1 MSTMD
6 SASITIETF
15 RKIFEAGKRFDGRG
29 LLDFRDLSVEY
40 EVSKHAEG
48 SARVRLG
55 KTEVVVGV
63 KLALDK
69 PYPDSM
75 EKGNLMVSGDF
86 LPLASPRIE
95 NGPPKFTAIELPRL
109 VDRAI
114 RESGM
119 IDLKKLVVIPG
130 EKVWTVIIDVYP
142 INDDG
147 NLIDAATI
155 GAVVALK
162 KAIIPGITKNG
173 TVDYKHR
180 TKNKIPLSSETYP
193 LSFSFY
199 KAGNAILMDPT
210 REEEEVCDVR
220 ISFALSKMDK
230 KHLIN
235 SCQKTGDTTFTRAEL
250 EKIADLL
257 NKKYDELN
265 EKLKSYF

>member
-6 SASITIETF
+6 PASITIETF
-15 RKIFEAGKRFDGRG
+15 RKIFEAGKRFDGRK
-29 LLDFRDLSVEY
+29 LLDFRELYIDY
-40 EVSKHAEG
+40 TVSKNAEG
-48 SARVRLG
+48 SARVKLG

-63 KLALDK
+63 KLTIDK

-95 NGPPKFTAIELPRL
+95 HGPPKFAAIETPRL

-119 IDLKKLVVIPG
+119 IDLKKLVITPG

-162 KAIIPGITKNG
+162 NAYVPGIKEDG

-199 KAGNAILMDPT
+199 KIGKAILLDPT
-210 REEEEVCDVR
+210 REEEELCDVR
-220 ISFALSKMDK
+220 VSLAVSKWNKQYM
-230 KHLIN
+230 IN
-235 SCQKTGDTTFTRAEL
+235 SCQKTGDMPVSKEEIERMAEL
-250 EKIADLL
+250 LP
-257 NKKYDELN
+257 KKYDELN
-265 EKLKSYF
+265 EKLKSFL